1 MLELIFKEGKS
12 YLYDSKLVKDLINSL
27 SSQVSPVSFTLLEKF
42 GDYAKRHP
50 TLYSRLITRDDPAL
64 ELKDYI
70 QGFPDQIRRKQ
81 AYVLDASAGS
91 RLRTNLNA
99 LADYMQSVGQY
110 KRDDRLGVEVVLERA
125 LKYVGD
131 EKYNTATYYELQG
144 APELATIQ
152 GYTLRELVSPMQFAV
167 EAKRLETVA
176 GRSLNPEFKEFQLGK
191 LRVFHVSAGQRPV
204 ATLFAPL
211 LQPLADGEDAEP
223 LTYYPEQRDYSG
235 FAVQDIFCYETPGAH
250 KRDALTEA
258 EDAVILVLD
267 YMGVNTRLNVK
278 NRLIGKTRSG
288 NFQRID
294 RPARDP
300 SLLISALEVRG
311 FSYKLPSDFRLLEGK
326 YHAFYGSE
334 KVTLPELHTETL
346 LLEGVQKFSAEL
358 VKANVVRVVGAGDP
372 TKITAVLEGGDASWF
387 AFSNTLFADTTKITA
402 NTVELS
408 ECPKLKT
415 LGSQLFDAKHIL
427 LRQEGTVNLAAFG
440 NKTARA
446 LTLSTGDFGA
456 LDINTT
462 FPACNSLVQD
472 HANVRSYIRQR
483 LDTYSIFGYH
493 SLMDVLDSDV
503 SLLNLVTLESVPDAV
518 KFDTLRVE
526 YIGEA
531 AHKLNVTAKD
541 LIYRGPA
548 SFLPD
553 TVQFDRILIEPPTPQ
568 SLVDFVGK
576 VLTAKTSIY
585 MKLPCKVTRKATMEK
600 LLSNW
605 RSPDITLIADDA
617 SWFPPARFTGVSF
630 CTPVANFDF
639 SRLQSANVRSQ
650 LRICNVQT

>member
-1 MLELIFKEGKS
+1 MLELFFNEGKS

-27 SSQVSPVSFTLLEKF
+27 SSQVSPVSFTMLEKF

-64 ELKDYI
+64 ELRDYI
-70 QGFPDQIRRKQ
+70 QGFPDQVRKKK
-81 AYVLDASAGS
+81 AYVLDAGVDS
-91 RLRTNLNA
+91 RLRANLNA

-110 KRDDRLGVEVVLERA
+110 KRDDRLDVDVVLERA

-131 EKYNTATYYELQG
+131 EKYNTAAYYELQG
-144 APELATIQ
+144 APELSTVK

-167 EAKRLETVA
+167 EAKRLEPVA
-176 GRSLNPEFKEFQLGK
+176 GRSLNPEFQEFQLGK
-191 LRVFHVSAGQRPV
+191 LRVLHVAAGQRPV

-211 LQPLADGEDAEP
+211 LQPLAEGEEAEP
-223 LTYYPEQRDYSG
+223 LTYYPAQRDYSG

-267 YMGVNTRLNVK
+267 YMGLNTGLNVK

-358 VKANVVRVVGAGDP
+358 VKANVVRVVGAGEP

-387 AFSNTLFADTTKITA
+387 AFSNTVFADTTKITA

-408 ECPKLKT
+408 ACPKLKT

-503 SLLNLVTLESVPDAV
+503 ALLNLVTLESVPEAV

-531 AHKLNVTAKD
+531 AHKLNVAAKD
-541 LIYRGPA
+541 LLYRGPA

-553 TVQFDRILIEPPTPQ
+553 TMQFDRILIEPPTPQ

-576 VLTAKTSIY
+576 ALTAKTSLY
-585 MKLPCKVTRKATMEK
+585 LKLPCKVTRKATMER

-630 CTPVANFDF
+630 CVPVTSFDF
-639 SRLQSANVRSQ
+639 SRLQTANVRSQ

>member
-1 MLELIFKEGKS
+1 MLELFFNEGKS

-27 SSQVSPVSFTLLEKF
+27 SSQVSPVSFTMLEKF

-64 ELKDYI
+64 ELRDYI
-70 QGFPDQIRRKQ
+70 QGFPDQVRKKK
-81 AYVLDASAGS
+81 AYVLDAGVDS
-91 RLRTNLNA
+91 RLRANLNA

-110 KRDDRLGVEVVLERA
+110 KRDDRLDVDVVLERA

-131 EKYNTATYYELQG
+131 EKYNTAAYYELQG
-144 APELATIQ
+144 APELATVK

-167 EAKRLETVA
+167 EAKRLEPVA
-176 GRSLNPEFKEFQLGK
+176 GRSLNPEFQEFQLGK
-191 LRVFHVSAGQRPV
+191 LRVLHVAAGQRPV

-211 LQPLADGEDAEP
+211 LQPLAEGEEAEP
-223 LTYYPEQRDYSG
+223 LTYYPAQRDYSG

-267 YMGVNTRLNVK
+267 YMGLNTGLNVK

-358 VKANVVRVVGAGDP
+358 VKANVVRVVGAGEP

-387 AFSNTLFADTTKITA
+387 AFSNTVFTDTTKITA

-408 ECPKLKT
+408 ACPKLKT

-503 SLLNLVTLESVPDAV
+503 ALLNLVTLESVPEAV

-531 AHKLNVTAKD
+531 AHKLNVAAKD
-541 LIYRGPA
+541 LLYRGPA

-553 TVQFDRILIEPPTPQ
+553 TMQFDRILIEPPTPQ

-576 VLTAKTSIY
+576 ALTAKTSLY
-585 MKLPCKVTRKATMEK
+585 LKLPCKVTRKATMER

-617 SWFPPARFTGVSF
+617 SWFPPARFIGVS
-630 CTPVANFDF
+630 F

>member
-1 MLELIFKEGKS
+1 MLELFFNEGKS

-27 SSQVSPVSFTLLEKF
+27 SSQVSPVSFTMLEKF

-64 ELKDYI
+64 ELRDYI
-70 QGFPDQIRRKQ
+70 QGFPDQVRKKQ
-81 AYVLDASAGS
+81 AYVLDAGVDS
-91 RLRTNLNA
+91 RLRANLNA

-110 KRDDRLGVEVVLERA
+110 KRDDRLDVDVVLERA

-131 EKYNTATYYELQG
+131 EKYNTAAYYELQG
-144 APELATIQ
+144 APELATVK

-167 EAKRLETVA
+167 EAKRLEPVA
-176 GRSLNPEFKEFQLGK
+176 GRSLNPEFQEFQLGK
-191 LRVFHVSAGQRPV
+191 LRVLHVAAGQRPV

-211 LQPLADGEDAEP
+211 LQPLAEGEEAEP
-223 LTYYPEQRDYSG
+223 LTYYPAQRDYSG

-267 YMGVNTRLNVK
+267 YMGLNTGLNVK

-358 VKANVVRVVGAGDP
+358 VKANVVRVVGAGEP

-387 AFSNTLFADTTKITA
+387 AFSNTVFADTTKITA

-446 LTLSTGDFGA
+446 LTLSTGDFVA

-503 SLLNLVTLESVPDAV
+503 ALLNLVTLESVPEAV

-531 AHKLNVTAKD
+531 AHKLNVAAKD
-541 LIYRGPA
+541 LLYRGPA

-553 TVQFDRILIEPPTPQ
+553 TMQFDRILIEPPTPQ

-576 VLTAKTSIY
+576 ALTAKTSLY
-585 MKLPCKVTRKATMEK
+585 LKLPCKVTRKATMER

-630 CTPVANFDF
+630 CAPVTRFDF

>member
-1 MLELIFKEGKS
+1 MLELFFNEGKS

-27 SSQVSPVSFTLLEKF
+27 SSQVSPVSFTMLEKF

-50 TLYSRLITRDDPAL
+50 KLYSRLITRDDPAL
-64 ELKDYI
+64 ELRDYI
-70 QGFPDQIRRKQ
+70 QGFPDQVRKKQ
-81 AYVLDASAGS
+81 AYVLDAGVDS
-91 RLRTNLNA
+91 RLRANLNA
-99 LADYMQSVGQY
+99 LAEYMQSVGQY
-110 KRDDRLGVEVVLERA
+110 KRDDRLDVDVVLERA

-131 EKYNTATYYELQG
+131 EKYNTAAYYELQG
-144 APELATIQ
+144 APELATVK

-167 EAKRLETVA
+167 EAKRLEPVA
-176 GRSLNPEFKEFQLGK
+176 GRSLNPEFQEFQLGK
-191 LRVFHVSAGQRPV
+191 LRVLHVAAGQRPV

-211 LQPLADGEDAEP
+211 LQPLAEGEEAEP
-223 LTYYPEQRDYSG
+223 LTYYPAQRDYSG

-267 YMGVNTRLNVK
+267 YMGLNTGLNVK

-311 FSYKLPSDFRLLEGK
+311 FSSKLPSDFRLLEGK

-358 VKANVVRVVGAGDP
+358 VKANVVRVVGAGEP

-387 AFSNTLFADTTKITA
+387 AFSNTVFADTTKITA

-427 LRQEGTVNLAAFG
+427 LRQAGTVNLAAFG

-503 SLLNLVTLESVPDAV
+503 ALLNLVTLESVPEAV

-531 AHKLNVTAKD
+531 AHKLNVAAKD
-541 LIYRGPA
+541 LLYRGPA

-553 TVQFDRILIEPPTPQ
+553 SMQFDRILIEPPTPQ

-576 VLTAKTSIY
+576 ALTAKTSLY
-585 MKLPCKVTRKATMEK
+585 LKLPCKVTRKATMER

-630 CTPVANFDF
+630 CAPVTSFDF

>member
-1 MLELIFKEGKS
+1 MRK
-12 YLYDSKLVKDLINSL
+12 
-27 SSQVSPVSFTLLEKF
+27 
-42 GDYAKRHP
+42 
-50 TLYSRLITRDDPAL
+50 
-64 ELKDYI
+64 
-70 QGFPDQIRRKQ
+70 KQ
-81 AYVLDASAGS
+81 AYVLDAGVDS
-91 RLRTNLNA
+91 RLRANLNA

-110 KRDDRLGVEVVLERA
+110 KRDDRLDVDVVLERA

-131 EKYNTATYYELQG
+131 EKYNTAAYYELQG
-144 APELATIQ
+144 APELATVK

-167 EAKRLETVA
+167 EAKRLEPVA
-176 GRSLNPEFKEFQLGK
+176 GRSLNPEFQEFQLGK
-191 LRVFHVSAGQRPV
+191 LRVLHVAAGQRPV

-211 LQPLADGEDAEP
+211 LQPLAEGEEAEP
-223 LTYYPEQRDYSG
+223 LTYYPAQRDYSG

-267 YMGVNTRLNVK
+267 YMGLNTGLNVK

-358 VKANVVRVVGAGDP
+358 VKANVVRVVGAGEP

-387 AFSNTLFADTTKITA
+387 AFSNTVFADTTKIKA

-503 SLLNLVTLESVPDAV
+503 ALLNLVTLESVPEAV

-531 AHKLNVTAKD
+531 AHKLNVAAKD
-541 LIYRGPA
+541 LLYRGPA

-553 TVQFDRILIEPPTPQ
+553 TMQFDRILIEPPTPQ

-576 VLTAKTSIY
+576 ALTAKTSLY
-585 MKLPCKVTRKATMEK
+585 LKLPCKVTRKATMER

-630 CTPVANFDF
+630 CAPVTSFDF

>member
-1 MLELIFKEGKS
+1 MLELFFNEGKS

-27 SSQVSPVSFTLLEKF
+27 SSQVSPVSFTMLEKF

-64 ELKDYI
+64 ELRDYI
-70 QGFPDQIRRKQ
+70 QGFPDQVRKKQ
-81 AYVLDASAGS
+81 AYVLDAGVDS
-91 RLRTNLNA
+91 RLRANLNA

-110 KRDDRLGVEVVLERA
+110 KRDDRLDVDVVLERA

-131 EKYNTATYYELQG
+131 EKYNTAAYYELQG
-144 APELATIQ
+144 APELATVK

-167 EAKRLETVA
+167 EAKRLEPVA
-176 GRSLNPEFKEFQLGK
+176 GRSLNPEFQEFQLGK
-191 LRVFHVSAGQRPV
+191 LRVLHVAAGQRPV
-204 ATLFAPL
+204 ATLLAPL
-211 LQPLADGEDAEP
+211 LQPLAEGEEAEP
-223 LTYYPEQRDYSG
+223 LTYYPAQRDYSN

-358 VKANVVRVVGAGDP
+358 VKANVVRVVGAGEP

-387 AFSNTLFADTTKITA
+387 AFSNTVFADTTKIKA

-472 HANVRSYIRQR
+472 HANVRSYVKQR

-503 SLLNLVTLESVPDAV
+503 ALLNLVTLESVPEAV

-531 AHKLNVTAKD
+531 AHKLNVAAKD
-541 LIYRGPA
+541 LLYRGPA

-553 TVQFDRILIEPPTPQ
+553 TMQFDRILIEPPTPQ

-576 VLTAKTSIY
+576 ALTAKTSLY
-585 MKLPCKVTRKATMEK
+585 LKLPCKVTRKATMER

-630 CTPVANFDF
+630 CTPVTSFDF

>member
-1 MLELIFKEGKS
+1 MLELFFNEGKS

-27 SSQVSPVSFTLLEKF
+27 SSQVSPVSFTMLEKF

-50 TLYSRLITRDDPAL
+50 ALYSRLITRDDPAL
-64 ELKDYI
+64 ELRDYI
-70 QGFPDQIRRKQ
+70 QGFPDQVRKKQ
-81 AYVLDASAGS
+81 AYVLDAGVDS
-91 RLRTNLNA
+91 RLRANLNA
-99 LADYMQSVGQY
+99 LAEYMQSVGQY
-110 KRDDRLGVEVVLERA
+110 KRDDRLDVDVVLERA

-131 EKYNTATYYELQG
+131 EKYNTAAYYELQG
-144 APELATIQ
+144 APELATVK

-167 EAKRLETVA
+167 EAKRLEPVA
-176 GRSLNPEFKEFQLGK
+176 GRSLNPEFQEFQLGK
-191 LRVFHVSAGQRPV
+191 LRVLHVAAGQRPV

-211 LQPLADGEDAEP
+211 LQPLAEGEEAEP
-223 LTYYPEQRDYSG
+223 LTYYPAQRDYSG

-267 YMGVNTRLNVK
+267 YMGLNTGLNVK

-346 LLEGVQKFSAEL
+346 LLEGVQKFSAER
-358 VKANVVRVVGAGDP
+358 VKANVVRVVGAGEP

-387 AFSNTLFADTTKITA
+387 AFSNTVFADTTKITA

-408 ECPKLKT
+408 DCPKLKT

-427 LRQEGTVNLAAFG
+427 LRQGGTVNLAAFG

-472 HANVRSYIRQR
+472 HANVRSYIGQR

-503 SLLNLVTLESVPDAV
+503 ALLNLVTLESVPEAV

-531 AHKLNVTAKD
+531 AHKLNVAAKD
-541 LIYRGPA
+541 LLYRGPA

-553 TVQFDRILIEPPTPQ
+553 TMQFDRILIEPPTPQ

-576 VLTAKTSIY
+576 ALTAKTSLY
-585 MKLPCKVTRKATMEK
+585 LKLPCKVTRKATMER

-630 CTPVANFDF
+630 CTPVTSFDF

>member
-1 MLELIFKEGKS
+1 
-12 YLYDSKLVKDLINSL
+12 
-27 SSQVSPVSFTLLEKF
+27 
-42 GDYAKRHP
+42 
-50 TLYSRLITRDDPAL
+50 
-64 ELKDYI
+64 
-70 QGFPDQIRRKQ
+70 
-81 AYVLDASAGS
+81 
-91 RLRTNLNA
+91 
-99 LADYMQSVGQY
+99 
-110 KRDDRLGVEVVLERA
+110 
-125 LKYVGD
+125 
-131 EKYNTATYYELQG
+131 
-144 APELATIQ
+144 
-152 GYTLRELVSPMQFAV
+152 MQFAV
-167 EAKRLETVA
+167 EAKRLEPVA
-176 GRSLNPEFKEFQLGK
+176 GRSLNPEFQEFQLGK
-191 LRVFHVSAGQRPV
+191 LRVLHVAAGQRPV

-211 LQPLADGEDAEP
+211 LQPLAEGEEAEP

-267 YMGVNTRLNVK
+267 YMGLNTGLNVK

-358 VKANVVRVVGAGDP
+358 VKANVVRVVGAGEP

-387 AFSNTLFADTTKITA
+387 AFSNTVFTDTTKITA

-503 SLLNLVTLESVPDAV
+503 ALLNLVTLESVPEAV

-531 AHKLNVTAKD
+531 AHKLNVAAKD
-541 LIYRGPA
+541 LLYRGPA

-553 TVQFDRILIEPPTPQ
+553 TMQFDRILIEPPTPQ

-576 VLTAKTSIY
+576 ALTAKTSIY
-585 MKLPCKVTRKATMEK
+585 LKLPCKVTRKATMER

-630 CTPVANFDF
+630 CVPVTSFDF

>member
-1 MLELIFKEGKS
+1 MLELFFNEGKS

-27 SSQVSPVSFTLLEKF
+27 SSQVSPVSFTMLEKF

-64 ELKDYI
+64 ELRDYI
-70 QGFPDQIRRKQ
+70 QGFPDQVRKKQ
-81 AYVLDASAGS
+81 AYVLDAGVDS
-91 RLRTNLNA
+91 RLRANLNA

-110 KRDDRLGVEVVLERA
+110 KRDDRLDVDVVLERA

-131 EKYNTATYYELQG
+131 EKYNTAAYYELQG
-144 APELATIQ
+144 APELATVK
-152 GYTLRELVSPMQFAV
+152 GYTLRELVSPLQFAV
-167 EAKRLETVA
+167 EAKRLEPVA
-176 GRSLNPEFKEFQLGK
+176 GRSLNPEFQEFQLGK
-191 LRVFHVSAGQRPV
+191 LRVLHVAAGQRPV

-211 LQPLADGEDAEP
+211 LQPLAEGEEAEP

-267 YMGVNTRLNVK
+267 YMGLNTGLNVK

-358 VKANVVRVVGAGDP
+358 VKANVVRVVGAGEP

-387 AFSNTLFADTTKITA
+387 AFSNTVFTDTTKITA

-472 HANVRSYIRQR
+472 LANVRSYIRQR

-503 SLLNLVTLESVPDAV
+503 ALLNLVTLESVPEAV

-531 AHKLNVTAKD
+531 AHKLNVAAKD
-541 LIYRGPA
+541 LLYRGPA

-553 TVQFDRILIEPPTPQ
+553 TMQFDRILIEPPTPQ

-576 VLTAKTSIY
+576 ALTAKTSLY
-585 MKLPCKVTRKATMEK
+585 LKLPCKVTRKATMER

-630 CTPVANFDF
+630 CTPVTSFDF

>member
-1 MLELIFKEGKS
+1 MLELFFNEGKS

-27 SSQVSPVSFTLLEKF
+27 SSQVSPVSFTMLEKF

-50 TLYSRLITRDDPAL
+50 KLYSRLITRDDPAL
-64 ELKDYI
+64 ELRDYI
-70 QGFPDQIRRKQ
+70 QGFPDQVRKKQ
-81 AYVLDASAGS
+81 AYVLDAGVDS
-91 RLRTNLNA
+91 RLRANLNA
-99 LADYMQSVGQY
+99 LAEYMQSVGQY
-110 KRDDRLGVEVVLERA
+110 KRDDRLDVDVVLERA

-131 EKYNTATYYELQG
+131 EKYNTAAYYELQG
-144 APELATIQ
+144 APELATVK

-167 EAKRLETVA
+167 EAKRLEPVA
-176 GRSLNPEFKEFQLGK
+176 GRSLNPEFQEFQLGK
-191 LRVFHVSAGQRPV
+191 LRVLHVAAGQRPV

-211 LQPLADGEDAEP
+211 LQPLAEGEEAEP
-223 LTYYPEQRDYSG
+223 LTYYPAQRDYSG

-267 YMGVNTRLNVK
+267 YMGLNTGLNVK

-358 VKANVVRVVGAGDP
+358 VKANVVRVVGAGEP

-387 AFSNTLFADTTKITA
+387 AFSNTVFADTTKITA

-427 LRQEGTVNLAAFG
+427 LRQGGTVNLAAFG

-472 HANVRSYIRQR
+472 HANIRSYIRQR

-503 SLLNLVTLESVPDAV
+503 ALLNLVTLESVPEAV

-531 AHKLNVTAKD
+531 AHKLNVAAKD
-541 LIYRGPA
+541 LLYRGPA

-553 TVQFDRILIEPPTPQ
+553 TMQFDRILIEPPTPQ

-576 VLTAKTSIY
+576 ALTAKTSLY
-585 MKLPCKVTRKATMEK
+585 LKLPCKVTRKATMER

-630 CTPVANFDF
+630 CAPVTSFDF

>member
-1 MLELIFKEGKS
+1 MLELFFNEGKS

-27 SSQVSPVSFTLLEKF
+27 SSQVSPVSFTMLEKF

-64 ELKDYI
+64 ELRDYI
-70 QGFPDQIRRKQ
+70 QGFPDQVRKKQ
-81 AYVLDASAGS
+81 AYVLDAGVDS
-91 RLRTNLNA
+91 RLRANLNA

-110 KRDDRLGVEVVLERA
+110 KRDDRLDVDVVLERA

-131 EKYNTATYYELQG
+131 EKYNTAAYYELQG
-144 APELATIQ
+144 APELATVK

-167 EAKRLETVA
+167 EAKRLEPVA
-176 GRSLNPEFKEFQLGK
+176 GRSLNPEFQEFQLGK
-191 LRVFHVSAGQRPV
+191 LRVLHVAAGQRPV

-211 LQPLADGEDAEP
+211 LQSLAEGEEAEP
-223 LTYYPEQRDYSG
+223 LTYYPAQRDYSN

-358 VKANVVRVVGAGDP
+358 VKANVVRVVGAGEP

-472 HANVRSYIRQR
+472 HANVRSYVKQR

-503 SLLNLVTLESVPDAV
+503 ALLNLVTLESVPEAV

-531 AHKLNVTAKD
+531 AHKLNVAAKD
-541 LIYRGPA
+541 LLYRGPA

-553 TVQFDRILIEPPTPQ
+553 TMQFDRILIEPPTPQ

-576 VLTAKTSIY
+576 ALTAKTSLY
-585 MKLPCKVTRKATMEK
+585 LKLPCKVTRKATMER

-630 CTPVANFDF
+630 CTPVTSFDF

>member
-1 MLELIFKEGKS
+1 MLELFFNEGKS

-27 SSQVSPVSFTLLEKF
+27 SSQVSPVSFTMLEKF

-64 ELKDYI
+64 ELRDYI
-70 QGFPDQIRRKQ
+70 QGFPDQVRKKQ
-81 AYVLDASAGS
+81 AYVLDAGVDS
-91 RLRTNLNA
+91 RLRANLNA
-99 LADYMQSVGQY
+99 LAEYMQSVGQY
-110 KRDDRLGVEVVLERA
+110 KRDDRLDVDVVLERA

-131 EKYNTATYYELQG
+131 EKYNTAAYYELQG
-144 APELATIQ
+144 APELATVK

-167 EAKRLETVA
+167 EAKRLEPVA
-176 GRSLNPEFKEFQLGK
+176 GRSLNPEFQEFQLGK
-191 LRVFHVSAGQRPV
+191 LRVLHVAAGQRPV

-211 LQPLADGEDAEP
+211 LQPLAEGEEAEP
-223 LTYYPEQRDYSG
+223 LTYYPAQRDYSG

-267 YMGVNTRLNVK
+267 YMGLNTGLNVK

-358 VKANVVRVVGAGDP
+358 VKANVVRVVGAGEP

-387 AFSNTLFADTTKITA
+387 AFSNTVFADTTKITA

-427 LRQEGTVNLAAFG
+427 LRQAGTVNLAAFG

-472 HANVRSYIRQR
+472 HANIRSYIRQR

-503 SLLNLVTLESVPDAV
+503 ALLNLVTLESVPEAV

-531 AHKLNVTAKD
+531 AHKLNVAAKD
-541 LIYRGPA
+541 LLYRGPA

-553 TVQFDRILIEPPTPQ
+553 TMQFDRILIEPPTPQ

-576 VLTAKTSIY
+576 ALTAKTSLY
-585 MKLPCKVTRKATMEK
+585 LKLPCKVTRKATMER

-630 CTPVANFDF
+630 CAPVTSFDF